1 MKRFSLLRALAVGLL
16 NVAPPM
22 VDFNNQT
29 IFSSNHSKNKPN
41 RISQKKRRLNQ
52 RRKGK

>member
-1 MKRFSLLRALAVGLL
+1 MKRFSLLRALAVGLM
-16 NVAPPM
+16 NISPPL
-22 VDFNNQT
+22 VDFHNQA
-29 IFSSNHSKNKPN
+29 IFISNHSKNKPN